1 MALKKLSKKRVKSGL
16 EKLIPIS
23 PEFYDTEKDEDL
35 VADKAVLLP
44 FNAILIISQWVAFC
58 VLMWWYS
65 SPANNTLNTTI
76 QTNWD
81 YGKAD
86 GYNCTSMMKD
96 QYWGNTFNF
105 ETCMELAREPKIST
119 PAAATDTVVFDADKN
134 AWKYVPYAHSTK
146 PAVWTDIIFASDG
159 GAYDTTDLALADQT
173 KFRTELAKLNT
184 CGLHYFEQPDGPDDG
199 TGASVWYIKK
209 SGTAGTWSDLD
220 TPAAQTTHAT
230 VCREYED
237 GSESKV
243 CKADSCERPN
253 SATDLSPSGSAS
265 PKCSNAGDYEAWTC
279 GSDPCGW
286 CDILGS
292 TGGEGEDLWRKPLA
306 SSSDMKASCYFNHSH
321 PLLENIATAAGF
333 ASGSAM
339 VEQMNTQG
347 GDDSTAKQQ
356 AIKILNNGY
365 DRTKTFTPCVITEAE
380 ALKMFKLFYDKTYH
394 CQYAKNSAP
403 FGCEASTPLPISQCF
418 SLAYANSLL
427 LYTVF
432 SAICVKIFF
441 AAKKEPADEIEI
453 GGMMME
459 KPASPQM
466 FPPSSPG
473 DRAAA
478 RL

>member
-86 GYNCTSMMKD
+86 GYNCTPMMKD
-96 QYWGNTFNF
+96 QYWSNTFNF

-119 PAAATDTVVFDADKN
+119 PAAATDSVVFDADKN
-134 AWKYVPYAHSTK
+134 AWKYVPYPHSTK
-146 PAVWTDIIFASDG
+146 AAAYSDRIFAADG
-159 GAYDTTDLALADQT
+159 GAYDTQDLATADQT
-173 KFRTELAKLNT
+173 KFRTDLAKLNT
-184 CGLHYFEQPDGPDDG
+184 CSEHFFEQQGQDDG
-199 TGASVWYIKK
+199 SGASVWYIKK
-209 SGTAGTWSDLD
+209 SGTAGTWSALD
-220 TPAAQTTHAT
+220 TPAAQTTHAA
-230 VCREYED
+230 VCKEYD
-237 GSESKV
+237 NGSENKV
-243 CKADSCERPN
+243 CKADSCERPT
-253 SATDLSPSGSAS
+253 SSTDLSPSSGAS
-265 PKCSNAGDYEAWTC
+265 PKCSNAGDYEDWTC
-279 GSDPCGW
+279 GSNPCGW
-286 CDILGS
+286 CED
-292 TGGEGEDLWRKPLA
+292 TPNMADGGDLWRKPLA

-356 AIKILNNGY
+356 AEEILKNGY
-365 DRTKTFTPCVITEAE
+365 DRTKTFTACVITEAE

-403 FGCEASTPLPISQCF
+403 FGCEASIPLPISQCF

>member
-86 GYNCTSMMKD
+86 GYNCTPMMKD
-96 QYWGNTFNF
+96 QYWSNTFNF

-119 PAAATDTVVFDADKN
+119 PAAATDSVVFDADKN
-134 AWKYVPYAHSTK
+134 AWKYVPYPHSTK
-146 PAVWTDIIFASDG
+146 AAVWTDIIFASDG

-173 KFRTELAKLNT
+173 KFRTELAALNT
-184 CGLHYFEQPDGPDDG
+184 CGLHFFEQPDGPDDG

-230 VCREYED
+230 VCREYEE
-237 GSESKV
+237 GQNKY
-243 CKADSCERPN
+243 CKADSCERPDVN
-253 SATDLSPSGSAS
+253 TVFSSSGTGSDKS
-265 PKCSNAGDYEAWTC
+265 KCSDDNTYEPWNEWCRTYGPTGNEGRDLYLKPSSGD
-279 GSDPCGW
+279 D
-286 CDILGS
+286 
-292 TGGEGEDLWRKPLA
+292 KP
-306 SSSDMKASCYFNHSH
+306 SCYFNHSH

-333 ASGSAM
+333 ASGDAM
-339 VEQMNTQG
+339 V
-347 GDDSTAKQQ
+347 TAMSAQEPNSESSAVQQ
-356 AIKILNNGY
+356 ARKILNDY
-365 DRTKTFTPCVITEAE
+365 DRTKTFTACVITEAE

>member
-134 AWKYVPYAHSTK
+134 AWKYVPYPHSTK
-146 PAVWTDIIFASDG
+146 AAAYSDQIFAAEG
-159 GAYDTTDLALADQT
+159 GAYDTQDLATADQT
-173 KFRTELAKLNT
+173 KFRTELAALNT
-184 CGLHYFEQPDGPDDG
+184 CGLHFFQQPDGPDDG

-220 TPAAQTTHAT
+220 TPAAQTTHAA
-230 VCREYED
+230 VCREYNSQNEPIKK
-237 GSESKV
+237 GCE
-243 CKADSCERPN
+243 ADSCDRPD
-253 SATDLSPSGSAS
+253 SSDRKTA
-265 PKCSNAGDYEAWTC
+265 CQNAGGANDDSDYKSWTC
-279 GSDPCGW
+279 PGSDRCGW
-286 CDILGS
+286 CQDYGN
-292 TGGEGEDLWRKPLA
+292 GNEGRDLYLKP
-306 SSSDMKASCYFNHSH
+306 SSGDDKPSCYFNHSH
-321 PLLENIATAAGF
+321 PLLENVATAAGF
-333 ASGSAM
+333 ASGAAM
-339 VEQMNTQG
+339 VEEM
-347 GDDSTAKQQ
+347 SKQEPNSESSAVNQ
-356 AIKILNNGY
+356 ARQILTDY
-365 DRTKTFTPCVITEAE
+365 DRTKTFTACVITEAE

-403 FGCEASTPLPISQCF
+403 FGCEASIPLPISQCF

-453 GGMMME
+453 DGMMME